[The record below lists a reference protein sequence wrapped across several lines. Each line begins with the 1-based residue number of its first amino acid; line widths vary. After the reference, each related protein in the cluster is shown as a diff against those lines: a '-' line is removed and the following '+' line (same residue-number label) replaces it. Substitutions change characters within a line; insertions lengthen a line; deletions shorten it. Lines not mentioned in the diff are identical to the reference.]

1 MIEDVLKDNTFKLDI
16 NSKHITIDTSLISVG
31 RVEFNTNMQTACV
44 TLLLQED
51 SAASL
56 VALVNAYNQLTNL
69 YTRTGK
75 RGTISVKLGISET
88 VREQIKDDLIPRGD
102 FTALGV
108 ELNYLKS
115 NMVYIKSSGIR
126 VPVKT
131 YVKHEGKQYLRKSD
145 VYKALLYVYADIVY
159 QKSVENT

>member
-1 MIEDVLKDNTFKLDI
+1 MLEDVLKDNTFRLDI
-16 NSKHITIDTSLISVG
+16 NSKHITIDTSLISIG
-31 RVEFNTNMQTACV
+31 RVEFNTNMQTVCI
-44 TLLLQED
+44 TFLLQED

-56 VALVNAYNQLTNL
+56 VTLTNAYSQLTNL

-75 RGTISVKLGISET
+75 RDTISVKLGISET
-88 VREQIKDDLIPRGD
+88 IRDSIEDELIPVGD
-102 FTALGV
+102 FTALGI

-131 YVKHEGKQYLRKSD
+131 YVRHDGKQYLRKLD
-145 VYKALLYVYADIVY
+145 VYKSLPYVYADIVY

>member
-1 MIEDVLKDNTFKLDI
+1 MIEDVLKDNTFRLDI

-51 SAASL
+51 SAAGL

-75 RGTISVKLGISET
+75 RGTISVKLGISEKI
-88 VREQIKDDLIPRGD
+88 REQIKDDLIPTGD
-102 FTALGV
+102 FTVLGV

-115 NMVYIKSSGIR
+115 NIVYTKDNSIR

-131 YVKHEGKQYLRKSD
+131 YVKHDGKQYLRKSD
-145 VYKALLYVYADIVY
+145 VYKALPYVYADIVY
-159 QKSVENT
+159 RKSVENT

>member
-1 MIEDVLKDNTFKLDI
+1 MIEDTLESNTFRFDI
-16 NSKHITIDTSLISVG
+16 NTKYTTIDTSLISVG
-31 RVEFNTNMQTACV
+31 RVEFNTSSQTVCV

-56 VALVNAYNQLTNL
+56 SAVTNAYNQLTHL
-69 YTRTGK
+69 YHTDSNKNRVQ
-75 RGTISVKLGISET
+75 VKIGISET
-88 VREQIKDDLIPRGD
+88 LRDNIKDDLIPRGD
-102 FTALGV
+102 FTVLGV

-131 YVKHEGKQYLRKSD
+131 YINHDGKRYVRKSD
-145 VYKALLYVYADIVY
+145 VYKTLPYVYADIVY
-159 QKSVENT
+159 RKSVENT

>member
-1 MIEDVLKDNTFKLDI
+1 MIEDTLESNTFRFDI
-16 NSKHITIDTSLISVG
+16 NTKYTTIDTSLISVG
-31 RVEFNTNMQTACV
+31 RVEFNTSSQTVCV

-56 VALVNAYNQLTNL
+56 VALVNAYNQLTHL
-69 YTRTGK
+69 YHTDSNKNRVQ
-75 RGTISVKLGISET
+75 VKIGISET
-88 VREQIKDDLIPRGD
+88 IRDSIEDDLIPTGD
-102 FTALGV
+102 FTVLGV

-115 NMVYIKSSGIR
+115 NIVYTKDNSIR

>member
-1 MIEDVLKDNTFKLDI
+1 MIEDVLKDNTFRLDI

-56 VALVNAYNQLTNL
+56 VALVNAYNQLTHL

-88 VREQIKDDLIPRGD
+88 IRDSIEDELIPTGD
-102 FTALGV
+102 FTVLGV

-115 NMVYIKSSGIR
+115 NIVYTKENSIR

-145 VYKALLYVYADIVY
+145 VYKTLPYVYADIVY
-159 QKSVENT
+159 RKSVENT

>member
-31 RVEFNTNMQTACV
+31 RVEFNTNMQTVCI

-88 VREQIKDDLIPRGD
+88 VREQIKDDLMPRGD

-159 QKSVENT
+159 QKSVGNT